1 MEGWLGQAA
10 EPGLMS
16 RSYAHL
22 QLMTGYVGS
31 MSRIRI
37 IRYVWRLLNG
47 DGNLYYKKEGGH
59 FLRSMGYDSVALALY
74 Q

>member
-1 MEGWLGQAA
+1 MEGWLDQAA

-37 IRYVWRLLNG
+37 IRYVWGLLNG
-47 DGNLYYKKEGGH
+47 DGNLYYKKEGKSFFTFYG
-59 FLRSMGYDSVALALY
+59 L
-74 Q
+74 

>member
-1 MEGWLGQAA
+1 MEGWLGQTT

-16 RSYAHL
+16 QGYAHL
-22 QLMTGYVGS
+22 QLMMGYVGS

-37 IRYVWRLLNG
+37 IRCVWRVLNG
-47 DGNLYYKKEGGH
+47 DRNLYEKREGGH
-59 FLRSMGYDSVALALY
+59 LSHSMGYDSVALALY